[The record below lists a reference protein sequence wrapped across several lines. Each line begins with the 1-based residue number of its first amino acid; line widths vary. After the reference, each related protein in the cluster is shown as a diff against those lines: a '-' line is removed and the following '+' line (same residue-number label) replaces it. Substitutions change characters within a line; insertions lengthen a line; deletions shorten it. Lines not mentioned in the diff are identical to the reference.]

1 VMSDMLEE
9 LIRFQSLKVMER
21 FKALHT

>member
-9 LIRFQSLKVMER
+9 LIKFQSLKVIER

>member
-1 VMSDMLEE
+1 MSGMLEE

>member
-1 VMSDMLEE
+1 VMSGMLEE